1 MKQWSKKAE
10 RNNSLQR
17 HLLYEN
23 CTFSAKNFFSSLQVC
38 PSPEKPDLQE
48 QRCDPNVFLLSA
60 FTSQTL
66 TEVLHSSASVN
77 EYPNRLERQYT
88 LITKHN
94 SKQIDVQILFYQVSH
109 FLKKIK
115 ECVFQTAL
123 SSRLSKSFY
132 VYHSDN
138 ILNRCLVLR
147 IKAKHKQRVHLT

>member
-1 MKQWSKKAE
+1 M
-10 RNNSLQR
+10 
-17 HLLYEN
+17 LYES
-23 CTFSAKNFFSSLQVC
+23 CAFSAKNFFSPLQVC
-38 PSPEKPDLQE
+38 PSPEKPALQE
-48 QRCDPNVFLLSA
+48 QQYDPRVFLQSA

-77 EYPNRLERQYT
+77 EYPNRLEWQYT

-94 SKQIDVQILFYQVSH
+94 FKQIDVQILFYQISH

-132 VYHSDN
+132 VYHSNN
-138 ILNRCLVLR
+138 ILNRCLVLG
-147 IKAKHKQRVHLT
+147 IKARHKQRVHLT